1 MGHKA
6 EKSTQTYENEKA
18 VSVNPTFRDDIYFTE
33 DRSSKMDNID
43 HKIEIQ
49 SEEEPQSVS
58 ENSQEEN

>member
-1 MGHKA
+1 M
-6 EKSTQTYENEKA
+6 A
-18 VSVNPTFRDDIYFTE
+18 VSVNPTFRDDMYFTE

-58 ENSQEEN
+58 ENS